1 MEWVL
6 QPFVESSQSLSTG
19 LFSLQISR
27 LQNSPQFQAVYKFGE
42 RFDGRYITIFIH
54 PNYSDEHRIGITASR
69 KVSTRAVDRNR
80 LRRVIRETFRLS
92 TASLVSTKS
101 QYDWVINAKRA
112 LLKENLATVL
122 RDLDGIIL
130 RVKKLEELGQ
140 CSE

>member
-1 MEWVL
+1 
-6 QPFVESSQSLSTG
+6 
-19 LFSLQISR
+19 LQISR